1 MTELAHIRPDNSTKI
16 AMKSGGATFYAF
28 SDRAGRPCVRYYKGK
43 SQKCKTYHFR
53 SEEFRSKY
61 IAGIISNIDTAEREK
76 ANQRAER
83 NKAHNLEK
91 GLILYTSWGY
101 DQTNVE
107 YYEVI
112 DVPSPCYV
120 ILQEIG
126 APLARG
132 EESFMSGH
140 SVPNPDNKIGEPI
153 RRKVD
158 MAGGS
163 PSVRIN
169 SSVIAWVW
177 DGREKRS
184 SWYA

>member
-1 MTELAHIRPDNSTKI
+1 MLIKRHIPENATTVK
-16 AMKSGGATFYAF
+16 MKSGGAVFYLYQNR
-28 SDRAGRPCVRYYKGK
+28 DERPCVVYYIGKRTKGPSYRFK
-43 SQKCKTYHFR
+43 N
-53 SEEFRSKY
+53 E
-61 IAGIISNIDTAEREK
+61 AERAAHIEK
-76 ANQRAER
+76 IINNVQANAEQAAARRAER
-83 NKAHNLEK
+83 NKPHNMEE

-120 ILQEIG
+120 VLQQIG

-132 EESFMSGH
+132 EESFMSGS

-158 MAGGS
+158 MSGS
-163 PSVRIN
+163 RPSVKICN
-169 SSVIAWVW
+169 VVTAWIW
-177 DGREKRS
+177 DGKEKRS